1 MGNVERFEDLRV
13 WQAAREI
20 VEAIYKASSAGGF
33 SRDYALRDQ
42 IRRAAVSIPSNI
54 AEGFSR
60 RSNKEF
66 IQFLFIVHPVKYMRT
81 FLFHGAGGS
90 AAEVQSQLY
99 TALDLG
105 YLSEDEFQRIFQEL
119 ETLSKQVSKLISY
132 LRKAD

>member
-1 MGNVERFEDLRV
+1 MI
-13 WQAAREI
+13 AASTSRGSFR
-20 VEAIYKASSAGGF
+20 AIPWDRNI
-33 SRDYALRDQ
+33 SRGR
-42 IRRAAVSIPSNI
+42 
-54 AEGFSR
+54 GFSR